1 MGEKHVIGKKIM
13 TAVWVEVSEGQ
24 PGENAWL
31 IAELKSLGLRGVVAG
46 NRHGSPWCWDWNRGS
61 WGELETAV
69 ETSREKRRGLSQLL
83 GASLGLQSGQRE
95 GAEKNLRRSLSRKEE
110 SRVTRREAVLVRRK
124 HMR

>member
-31 IAELKSLGLRGVVAG
+31 IVELKSLGLRGMVAG

-61 WGELETAV
+61 WGELETAG
-69 ETSREKRRGLSQLL
+69 ETPREKRRGLSQLL

-110 SRVTRREAVLVRRK
+110 SRVTRREAVL
-124 HMR
+124 